1 MWDEWH
7 EPHERHIIRQRPPL
21 ALANSATRVTI
32 GKPSGNRAP
41 TDIMENLLKKLDLTS
56 LRLFVAVCQER
67 NIARAAER
75 EFIASSAVSRRI
87 AEIEAM
93 IGLPV
98 IQRQSR
104 GITVTPVGETVLRY
118 ALAIIGNIEQM
129 SAELSRF
136 SSGAKGRVR
145 VVANL
150 SSIVQFLP
158 EDVAAFGR
166 AFPEVS
172 IELEEENSADVLRI
186 VDEHGADFGICN
198 PVAGSEAFEQVPYRQ
213 DRLAVL
219 VPGGHRLAGAPR
231 VAFGE
236 LLEDR
241 FVGLRSESALTRL
254 LAQEAGSAGRQL
266 DVRMRVSS
274 LDALCRMVH
283 AGLGIAIV
291 PEQVGLL
298 YVNALDVR
306 LLSLTDAWAVRRLIM
321 IFKAREQLSA
331 SAAALVGFLGSQP

>member
-1 MWDEWH
+1 MSFGAARRRWRIAQLASQSWD
-7 EPHERHIIRQRPPL
+7 RPLYPPD
-21 ALANSATRVTI
+21 T
-32 GKPSGNRAP
+32 
-41 TDIMENLLKKLDLTS
+41 MENLLKKLDLTS

-87 AEIEAM
+87 AEIEAV

-118 ALAIIGNIEQM
+118 ALAIIGSIEQM

-166 AFPEVS
+166 AFPDVS

-198 PVAGSEAFEQVPYRQ
+198 QIAGSEVFAQVPYRQ

-219 VPGGHRLAGAPR
+219 VPGGHRLADAPR
-231 VAFGE
+231 VTFDQ
-236 LLEDR
+236 LLDDR

-254 LAQEAGSAGRQL
+254 LTQQAASAGRQL
-266 DVRMRVSS
+266 DVRIRVSS

-306 LLSLTDAWAVRRLIM
+306 LLSLSDTWAVRRLIM

-331 SAAALVGFLGSQP
+331 SAAALVGFLGNQP

>member
-1 MWDEWH
+1 MD
-7 EPHERHIIRQRPPL
+7 
-21 ALANSATRVTI
+21 
-32 GKPSGNRAP
+32 
-41 TDIMENLLKKLDLTS
+41 NLLKKLDLTS
-56 LRLFVAVCQER
+56 LRLFVAVCQEQ

-87 AEIEAM
+87 AEIEAV

-118 ALAIIGNIEQM
+118 ALAIIGSIEQM

-198 PVAGSEAFEQVPYRQ
+198 PVPGSEAFEQVPYRQ

-219 VPGGHRLAGAPR
+219 VPGAHRLAGVQR
-231 VAFGE
+231 VAFDD
-236 LLEDR
+236 LLDDT
-241 FVGLRSESALTRL
+241 FAGLRSESALTRL
-254 LAQEAGSAGRQL
+254 LTQQAANAGRQL
-266 DVRMRVSS
+266 DVRIRVSS

-283 AGLGIAIV
+283 AGLGIAVV

-306 LLSLTDAWAVRRLIM
+306 VLSLSDAWAVRKLVM

-331 SAAALVGFLGSQP
+331 SAAALVGFLGAGK

>member
-1 MWDEWH
+1 
-7 EPHERHIIRQRPPL
+7 
-21 ALANSATRVTI
+21 
-32 GKPSGNRAP
+32 
-41 TDIMENLLKKLDLTS
+41 MENLLKKLDLTS
-56 LRLFVAVCQER
+56 LRLFVAVCQEQ

-87 AEIEAM
+87 AEIETM

-136 SSGAKGRVR
+136 SSGVKGRVR

-198 PVAGSEAFEQVPYRQ
+198 VVAGSEAFEQVPYRE

-219 VPGGHRLAGAPR
+219 VPGGHRYADLSR
-231 VAFGE
+231 VSFGQ
-236 LLEDR
+236 LLDDS
-241 FVGLRSESALTRL
+241 FVGLRSESALTQL
-254 LAQEAGSAGRQL
+254 LTQQAARAGQHL
-266 DVRMRVSS
+266 DVKIRVSS

-306 LLSLTDAWAVRRLIM
+306 LLSLTDDWAVRRLVM
-321 IFKAREQLSA
+321 IFKARDQLTA
-331 SAAALVGFLGSQP
+331 SAAALVGFLGKGGVKSAA

>member
-1 MWDEWH
+1 
-7 EPHERHIIRQRPPL
+7 
-21 ALANSATRVTI
+21 
-32 GKPSGNRAP
+32 
-41 TDIMENLLKKLDLTS
+41 MENLLKKLDLTS

-87 AEIEAM
+87 AEIEAL

-136 SSGAKGRVR
+136 STGVKGRVR

-166 AFPEVS
+166 AFPDVS

-219 VPGGHRLAGAPR
+219 VPGGHRLASAAR
-231 VAFGE
+231 VSFDD
-236 LLEDR
+236 LLHDS

-254 LAQEAGSAGRQL
+254 LAQQAASAGRQL

-291 PEQVGLL
+291 PEPVGLL
-298 YVNALDVR
+298 YVNTLDVR
-306 LLSLTDAWAVRRLIM
+306 LLPLGDTWAERHLII

-331 SAAALVGFLGSQP
+331 SAAALVSFLGNQP

>member
-1 MWDEWH
+1 
-7 EPHERHIIRQRPPL
+7 
-21 ALANSATRVTI
+21 
-32 GKPSGNRAP
+32 
-41 TDIMENLLKKLDLTS
+41 MENLLKKLDLTS
-56 LRLFVAVCQER
+56 LRLFVAVCQEQ

-87 AEIEAM
+87 AEIEAV

-166 AFPEVS
+166 MFPEVS
-172 IELEEENSADVLRI
+172 IELEEENSTDVLRI

-198 PVAGSEAFEQVPYRQ
+198 PVAGSEAFEQVPYRE

-219 VPGGHRLAGAPR
+219 VPGGHRLAGVPR
-231 VAFGE
+231 VAFEE
-236 LLEDR
+236 LLDES
-241 FVGLRSESALTRL
+241 FVGLRSESALTKL
-254 LAQEAGSAGRQL
+254 LAQQALSAGRQL
-266 DVRMRVSS
+266 DVKIRVSS

-306 LLSLTDAWAVRRLIM
+306 LLSLSDIWAVRHLIM
-321 IFKAREQLSA
+321 IFKSRDQLSA
-331 SAAALVGFLGSQP
+331 STAALVGFLGSKP

>member
-1 MWDEWH
+1 
-7 EPHERHIIRQRPPL
+7 
-21 ALANSATRVTI
+21 
-32 GKPSGNRAP
+32 
-41 TDIMENLLKKLDLTS
+41 MENLLKKLDLTS

-87 AEIEAM
+87 AEIEAV

-166 AFPEVS
+166 VFPDVS

-219 VPGGHRLAGAPR
+219 VPGAHRLANASR
-231 VAFGE
+231 VTFDA

-254 LAQEAGSAGRQL
+254 LTQQAASAGREL
-266 DVRMRVSS
+266 DVRIRVSS

-306 LLSLTDAWAVRRLIM
+306 VLSLSDAWAVRRLVM

-331 SAAALVGFLGSQP
+331 SAAALVGFLGNQP

>member
-1 MWDEWH
+1 
-7 EPHERHIIRQRPPL
+7 
-21 ALANSATRVTI
+21 
-32 GKPSGNRAP
+32 
-41 TDIMENLLKKLDLTS
+41 MENLLKKLDLTS
-56 LRLFVAVCQER
+56 LRLFVAVCQEK

-87 AEIEAM
+87 AEIEAL

-118 ALAIIGNIEQM
+118 AQTIIANIEQM

-136 SSGAKGRVR
+136 SSGAKGQVR

-158 EDVAAFGR
+158 EDVAAFSR
-166 AFPEVS
+166 VFPEVS

-186 VDEHGADFGICN
+186 VEEHGADFGICN
-198 PVAGSEAFEQVPYRQ
+198 AVAGVEAFEQVPYRA

-219 VPGGHRLAGAPR
+219 LPAAHRLADAQR
-231 VAFGE
+231 LAFAE
-236 LLEDR
+236 LLDDS
-241 FVGLRSESALTRL
+241 FVGLRSESALTQL
-254 LAQEAGSAGRQL
+254 LTQQAAQAGRQL
-266 DVRMRVSS
+266 DVKIRVSS

-283 AGLGIAIV
+283 AGLGVAVV
-291 PEQVGLL
+291 PEQVGRL
-298 YVNALDVR
+298 YLNALDVR
-306 LLSLTDAWAVRRLIM
+306 LLPLRDDWAVRRLVLV
-321 IFKAREQLSA
+321 FRAREQLSA
-331 SAAALVGFLGSQP
+331 SAAALVGFLGREA

>member
-1 MWDEWH
+1 
-7 EPHERHIIRQRPPL
+7 
-21 ALANSATRVTI
+21 
-32 GKPSGNRAP
+32 
-41 TDIMENLLKKLDLTS
+41 MENLLKKLDLTS
-56 LRLFVAVCQER
+56 LRLFVAVCQEQ

-87 AEIEAM
+87 AEIEAL

-104 GITVTPVGETVLRY
+104 GITVTPVGETVLRF
-118 ALAIIGNIEQM
+118 AQEIIGNIEQM

-166 AFPEVS
+166 VFPEVS

-198 PVAGSEAFEQVPYRQ
+198 PVAGSEAFEQVPYRE

-219 VPGGHRLAGAPR
+219 VPGGHRLANVSR
-231 VAFGE
+231 VGFGD
-236 LLEDR
+236 LLGDS
-241 FVGLRSESALTRL
+241 FVGLRSESALTKL
-254 LAQEAGSAGRQL
+254 LAQQAAVAGRQL
-266 DVRMRVSS
+266 DVKIRVSS

-283 AGLGIAIV
+283 AGLGIAVV

-306 LLSLTDAWAVRRLIM
+306 LLSLSDAWAVRHLIM
-321 IFKAREQLSA
+321 IFKSRDQLSA
-331 SAAALVGFLGSQP
+331 SAAALVGFLGSKP

>member
-1 MWDEWH
+1 
-7 EPHERHIIRQRPPL
+7 
-21 ALANSATRVTI
+21 
-32 GKPSGNRAP
+32 
-41 TDIMENLLKKLDLTS
+41 MENLLKKLDLTS
-56 LRLFVAVCQER
+56 LRLFVAVCQEQ

-87 AEIEAM
+87 AEIEAL

-118 ALAIIGNIEQM
+118 AQAIIGNIEQM
-129 SAELSRF
+129 SAEVSRF

-158 EDVAAFGR
+158 EDIAAFGR

-198 PVAGSEAFEQVPYRQ
+198 AVAGSEAFEQVPYRE

-219 VPGGHRLAGAPR
+219 VPGGHRLADASR
-231 VAFGE
+231 VTFDD
-236 LLEDR
+236 LLGDS
-241 FVGLRSESALTRL
+241 FVGLRSESALTQL
-254 LAQEAGSAGRQL
+254 LTQQAANAGRRL
-266 DVRMRVSS
+266 DVKIRVSS

-298 YVNALDVR
+298 YLNALDVR
-306 LLSLTDAWAVRRLIM
+306 LLALADAWAARRLVM
-321 IFKAREQLSA
+321 IFKARDQLSA
-331 SAAALVGFLGSQP
+331 SAAALVGFLGNQP

>member
-1 MWDEWH
+1 
-7 EPHERHIIRQRPPL
+7 
-21 ALANSATRVTI
+21 
-32 GKPSGNRAP
+32 
-41 TDIMENLLKKLDLTS
+41 MENLLKKLDLTS
-56 LRLFVAVCQER
+56 LRLFVAVCQEQ

-87 AEIEAM
+87 AEIEAL

-118 ALAIIGNIEQM
+118 ALTIIGNIEQM

-145 VVANL
+145 LVANL

-166 AFPEVS
+166 GFPEVS

-198 PVAGSEAFEQVPYRQ
+198 PVTGSEAFEQVPYRE

-219 VPGGHRLAGAPR
+219 VPGGHRLAAASR
-231 VAFGE
+231 VTFDE
-236 LLEDR
+236 LLDES
-241 FVGLRSESALTRL
+241 FVGLRSESALTKL
-254 LAQEAGSAGRQL
+254 LAQQAASAGRQI
-266 DVRMRVSS
+266 DVKIRVSS

-306 LLSLTDAWAVRRLIM
+306 LLSLSDAWAVRHLIM
-321 IFKAREQLSA
+321 IFRSRDQLSA
-331 SAAALVGFLGSQP
+331 SAAALVGFLGSKP

>member
-1 MWDEWH
+1 MSRMGGISFASPRRRLWRI
-7 EPHERHIIRQRPPL
+7 PQP
-21 ALANSATRVTI
+21 ASQ
-32 GKPSGNRAP
+32 SGNRAP

-136 SSGAKGRVR
+136 SSGAKGRVL

-331 SAAALVGFLGSQP
+331 SAAALVGFLGNQP

>member
-1 MWDEWH
+1 
-7 EPHERHIIRQRPPL
+7 
-21 ALANSATRVTI
+21 
-32 GKPSGNRAP
+32 
-41 TDIMENLLKKLDLTS
+41 MENLLKKLDLTS
-56 LRLFVAVCQER
+56 LRLFVAVCQEQ

-87 AEIEAM
+87 AEIEAL

-166 AFPEVS
+166 VFPEVS

-198 PVAGSEAFEQVPYRQ
+198 RVAGSEAFEQVPYRE

-219 VPGGHRLAGAPR
+219 VPGGHRLASVSR
-231 VAFGE
+231 VAFEE
-236 LLEDR
+236 LLDDS
-241 FVGLRSESALTRL
+241 FVGLRSESALTQL
-254 LAQEAGSAGRQL
+254 LAQQAAGVGRQL
-266 DVRMRVSS
+266 DVKIRVSS

-291 PEQVGLL
+291 PEQVALL

-306 LLSLTDAWAVRRLIM
+306 LLSLSDAWAVRHLIM
-321 IFKAREQLSA
+321 IFKSRDQLSA
-331 SAAALVGFLGSQP
+331 SAAALVGFLGSKP

>member
-1 MWDEWH
+1 
-7 EPHERHIIRQRPPL
+7 
-21 ALANSATRVTI
+21 
-32 GKPSGNRAP
+32 
-41 TDIMENLLKKLDLTS
+41 MENLLKKLDLTS
-56 LRLFVAVCQER
+56 LRLFVAVCQEQ

-87 AEIEAM
+87 AEIEAL

-118 ALAIIGNIEQM
+118 ALTIIGNIEQM

-166 AFPEVS
+166 GFPEVS

-198 PVAGSEAFEQVPYRQ
+198 PVAGSEAFEQVPYRE

-219 VPGGHRLAGAPR
+219 VPGGHRLAAASR
-231 VAFGE
+231 VAFDE
-236 LLEDR
+236 LLDES
-241 FVGLRSESALTRL
+241 FVGLRSESALTKL
-254 LAQEAGSAGRQL
+254 LAQQAASAGRQI
-266 DVRMRVSS
+266 DVKIRVSS

-306 LLSLTDAWAVRRLIM
+306 LLSLSDAWAVRHLIM
-321 IFKAREQLSA
+321 IFRSRDQLSA
-331 SAAALVGFLGSQP
+331 SAAALVGFLGSKP

>member
-1 MWDEWH
+1 
-7 EPHERHIIRQRPPL
+7 
-21 ALANSATRVTI
+21 
-32 GKPSGNRAP
+32 
-41 TDIMENLLKKLDLTS
+41 MENLLKKLDLTS
-56 LRLFVAVCQER
+56 LRLFVAVCQEQ

-87 AEIEAM
+87 AEIEAV

-104 GITVTPVGETVLRY
+104 GITVTPVGETVLRH

-136 SSGAKGRVR
+136 SSGAKGRVQ

-166 AFPEVS
+166 MFPEVS

-198 PVAGSEAFEQVPYRQ
+198 PVAGSEAFEQAPYRE

-219 VPGGHRLAGAPR
+219 VPGGHRVANLSR

-236 LLEDR
+236 LLGDS
-241 FVGLRSESALTRL
+241 FVGLRSESALTKL
-254 LAQEAGSAGRQL
+254 LAQQAASAGRQL
-266 DVRMRVSS
+266 DVKIRVSS

-306 LLSLTDAWAVRRLIM
+306 LLSLSDVWAVRRLIM
-321 IFKAREQLSA
+321 IFRSRDQLSA
-331 SAAALVGFLGSQP
+331 SAAALVGFLGKGT

>member
-1 MWDEWH
+1 MAGILAWRRALHLPIFLRRSVHRGAGFAGEFFGFTVH
-7 EPHERHIIRQRPPL
+7 EE
-21 ALANSATRVTI
+21 AT
-32 GKPSGNRAP
+32 
-41 TDIMENLLKKLDLTS
+41 MENLLKKLDLTS

-87 AEIEAM
+87 AEIEAV

-118 ALAIIGNIEQM
+118 ALAIIGNLEQM

-186 VDEHGADFGICN
+186 VGEHAADFGICN

-219 VPGGHRLAGAPR
+219 VPGGHRLASALR
-231 VAFGE
+231 VRFDE
-236 LLEDR
+236 LLDDS
-241 FVGLRSESALTRL
+241 FVGLRSESALTQL
-254 LAQEAGSAGRQL
+254 LTQQAAAAGRQL
-266 DVRMRVSS
+266 DVKIRVSS

-298 YVNALDVR
+298 YVNALDVS
-306 LLSLTDAWAVRRLIM
+306 LLSLSDAWAVRRLIM
-321 IFKAREQLSA
+321 IFKTRSQLSA
-331 SAAALVGFLGSQP
+331 SAAALVGFLGKGV

>member
-1 MWDEWH
+1 
-7 EPHERHIIRQRPPL
+7 
-21 ALANSATRVTI
+21 
-32 GKPSGNRAP
+32 
-41 TDIMENLLKKLDLTS
+41 MENLLKKLDLTS
-56 LRLFVAVCQER
+56 LRLFVAVCQEQ

-87 AEIEAM
+87 AEIEAL

-166 AFPEVS
+166 VFPEVS

-186 VDEHGADFGICN
+186 VGEHGADFGICN
-198 PVAGSEAFEQVPYRQ
+198 PVAGSEVFEQMPYRE

-219 VPGGHRLAGAPR
+219 VPGGHRLANVSR
-231 VAFGE
+231 VAFE
-236 LLEDR
+236 ALLDDS
-241 FVGLRSESALTRL
+241 FVGLRSESALTQL
-254 LAQEAGSAGRQL
+254 LAQQAAGVGRQL
-266 DVRMRVSS
+266 DVKIRVSS

-291 PEQVGLL
+291 PEQVALL

-306 LLSLTDAWAVRRLIM
+306 LLSLSDAWAVRHLIM
-321 IFKAREQLSA
+321 IFKSLDQLSA
-331 SAAALVGFLGSQP
+331 SAAALVGFLGSKP

>member
-1 MWDEWH
+1 
-7 EPHERHIIRQRPPL
+7 
-21 ALANSATRVTI
+21 
-32 GKPSGNRAP
+32 
-41 TDIMENLLKKLDLTS
+41 MENLLRKLDLTS

-87 AEIEAM
+87 AEIEAV

-104 GITVTPVGETVLRY
+104 GIAVTSVGETVLHY

-129 SAELSRF
+129 SAALSRL

-166 AFPEVS
+166 ACPEVS
-172 IELEEENSADVLRI
+172 IELEEENSAEVLRI
-186 VDEHGADFGICN
+186 IGEHGADFGICN
-198 PVAGSEAFEQVPYRQ
+198 AVAGSESFEQVPYRQ

-219 VPGGHRLAGAPR
+219 VPGSHRLANAAR
-231 VAFGE
+231 AAFSD
-236 LLEDR
+236 LLGDS
-241 FVGLRSESALTRL
+241 FVGLRSESALTQL
-254 LAQEAGSAGRQL
+254 LVQQAGSAGRQL
-266 DVRMRVSS
+266 DVKIRVSS

-283 AGLGIAIV
+283 AGLGIAVV

-298 YVNALDVR
+298 YINTLDVR
-306 LLSLTDAWAVRRLIM
+306 LLSLSDAWAVRRLIM
-321 IFKAREQLSA
+321 IFQSREQLSA
-331 SAAALVGFLGSQP
+331 SAAALVAFLGGKP

>member
-1 MWDEWH
+1 
-7 EPHERHIIRQRPPL
+7 
-21 ALANSATRVTI
+21 
-32 GKPSGNRAP
+32 
-41 TDIMENLLKKLDLTS
+41 MENLLKKLDLTS
-56 LRLFVAVCQER
+56 LRLFVAVCQEQ

-87 AEIEAM
+87 AEIEAL

-166 AFPEVS
+166 VFPEVS

-198 PVAGSEAFEQVPYRQ
+198 PVAGSEAFEQVPYRE

-219 VPGGHRLAGAPR
+219 VPGGHRLTDVSR
-231 VAFGE
+231 VAFE
-236 LLEDR
+236 ALLDDS
-241 FVGLRSESALTRL
+241 FVGLRSESALTQL
-254 LAQEAGSAGRQL
+254 LAQQAASVGRQL
-266 DVRMRVSS
+266 DVKIRVSS

-291 PEQVGLL
+291 PEQVALL

-306 LLSLTDAWAVRRLIM
+306 LLSLSDAWAVRHLIM
-321 IFKAREQLSA
+321 IFKSRDQLSA
-331 SAAALVGFLGSQP
+331 SATALVGFLGSKP

>member
-1 MWDEWH
+1 MD
-7 EPHERHIIRQRPPL
+7 
-21 ALANSATRVTI
+21 
-32 GKPSGNRAP
+32 
-41 TDIMENLLKKLDLTS
+41 NLLKKLDLTS
-56 LRLFVAVCQER
+56 LRLFVAVCQEQ

-87 AEIEAM
+87 AEIEAV

-104 GITVTPVGETVLRY
+104 GIAVTPVGETVLRY

-172 IELEEENSADVLRI
+172 IELEEENSTDVLRI
-186 VDEHGADFGICN
+186 VAEHAADFGICN
-198 PVAGSEAFEQVPYRQ
+198 PVAGSEVFEQAPYRQ

-219 VPGGHRLAGAPR
+219 VPGAHRLADSSR
-231 VAFGE
+231 VAFDD
-236 LLEDR
+236 LLGDS
-241 FVGLRSESALTRL
+241 FVGLRSESALTQL
-254 LAQEAGSAGRQL
+254 LAQQAASAGRQL
-266 DVRMRVSS
+266 DVKIRVSS

-283 AGLGIAIV
+283 AGLGIAVV

-306 LLSLTDAWAVRRLIM
+306 LLSLSDDWAVRRLVM
-321 IFKAREQLSA
+321 IFKSRDQLSA
-331 SAAALVGFLGSQP
+331 SAAALVGFLGQGA

>member
-1 MWDEWH
+1 
-7 EPHERHIIRQRPPL
+7 
-21 ALANSATRVTI
+21 
-32 GKPSGNRAP
+32 
-41 TDIMENLLKKLDLTS
+41 MENLLKKLDLTS
-56 LRLFVAVCQER
+56 LRLFVAVCQEQ

-87 AEIEAM
+87 AEIEAL

-166 AFPEVS
+166 VFPEVS
-172 IELEEENSADVLRI
+172 IELEEENSTDVLRI

-198 PVAGSEAFEQVPYRQ
+198 RVAGSEAFEQVPYRE

-219 VPGGHRLAGAPR
+219 VPGGHRLANVSR
-231 VAFGE
+231 VGFEA
-236 LLEDR
+236 LLDDS
-241 FVGLRSESALTRL
+241 FVGLRSESALTQL
-254 LAQEAGSAGRQL
+254 LAQQAASAGRQL
-266 DVRMRVSS
+266 DVKIRVSS

-291 PEQVGLL
+291 PEQVALL
-298 YVNALDVR
+298 YVNTLDVR
-306 LLSLTDAWAVRRLIM
+306 LLSLSDAWAVRHLIM
-321 IFKAREQLSA
+321 IFKSRDQLSA
-331 SAAALVGFLGSQP
+331 SAAALVGFLGSKP